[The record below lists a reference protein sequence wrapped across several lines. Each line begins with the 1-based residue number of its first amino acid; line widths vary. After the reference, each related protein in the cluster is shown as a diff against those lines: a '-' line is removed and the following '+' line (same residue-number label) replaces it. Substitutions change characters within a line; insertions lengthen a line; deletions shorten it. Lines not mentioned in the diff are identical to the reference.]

1 MSVHT
6 YFEALENMYLNIDF
20 LMAFAILGTKT
31 SRWPKS
37 EVIIQLWRFEWSKYI
52 NCPRTFWVHIFAPKT
67 E

>member
-1 MSVHT
+1 
-6 YFEALENMYLNIDF
+6 MYNLNIDF

-37 EVIIQLWRFEWSKYI
+37 EVVIQLWRFEWSKYI